1 MLFFFQTQQFWWILK
16 YHIFLTAFITTTR
29 EKSQTWSQ
37 DGGWP
42 LAQIAAE
49 YEPCARK
56 EIQKQNS
63 TLRILDLDGAL
74 SIKY

>member
-16 YHIFLTAFITTTR
+16 YHIFLTAFITTR
-29 EKSQTWSQ
+29 EKSQAWSQ

-49 YEPCARK
+49 YKPCARK
-56 EIQKQNS
+56 ETQKQNS